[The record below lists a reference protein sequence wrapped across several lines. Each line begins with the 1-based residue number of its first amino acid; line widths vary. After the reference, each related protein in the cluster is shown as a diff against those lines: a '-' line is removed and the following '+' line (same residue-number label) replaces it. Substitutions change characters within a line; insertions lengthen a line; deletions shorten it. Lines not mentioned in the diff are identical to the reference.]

1 MLHVVLGLLA
11 VALSGVSSGVTVVFS
26 DELAKPAS
34 LALTQQQYKK
44 SYFGTCSYIPALFG
58 LYIASHIIRHAVD
71 NTYKPPASALAPG
84 IQGSRQL
91 QRKRAS
97 PRQSQQSSSSST
109 NGNAANPATACPNTA
124 GTGGSSASSAVE
136 TAAVVQVEATGRRDS
151 NSSSRQF
158 SASSP
163 LSSNVLSTPVA
174 ASTTAVLCGDEAGPA
189 SSVLTSFELA
199 QGVGMGFDGQG
210 I

>member
-1 MLHVVLGLLA
+1 MMLHVVLGLLA
-11 VALSGVSSGVTVVFS
+11 VALPGVSSGVTVVFS

-71 NTYKPPASALAPG
+71 NTYKPPASTLAPG

-97 PRQSQQSSSSST
+97 PRQSQQTSSST

-136 TAAVVQVEATGRRDS
+136 TAAVVQVEAIGRRDS

-158 SASSP
+158 SASGP
-163 LSSNVLSTPVA
+163 LSSNELSTPVA